1 MSTELARV
9 GQVSTEIAEVRSVI
23 VQPQKQPAVFLES
36 FLLFFFVFSFVCVA
50 AVTLAKEISNK
61 GSHKDVASR
70 FPAMPCPK
78 CRFFNNNPH
87 LRCAV
92 HPTVTMTDRASSCVD
107 YTPRQVKQR
116 SLDV

>member
-1 MSTELARV
+1 MRIELARV
-9 GQVSTEIAEVRSVI
+9 ELVNTEIAEVRSVNG
-23 VQPQKQPAVFLES
+23 QPLKQPAVFLES

-61 GSHKDVASR
+61 VSHKDVEAR
-70 FPAMPCPK
+70 FPTMPCPK

-92 HPTVTMTDRASSCVD
+92 HPTTTMTERASSCVD

-116 SLDV
+116 S